1 MGPLQS
7 ASRAMR
13 FTLHVGS
20 TSTQGT
26 EIGDRPIVVGRSRDA
41 DVVVAD
47 PRVSR
52 RHVEVSVASGRVV
65 IRTIDDASPFS
76 FDGRACK
83 GAVLSSGDRIV
94 LGDTVLVV
102 GGGTRTALPT
112 VTRTRPGG
120 LADEARALAAITDLV
135 ASLEEVDSDQ
145 DAERA
150 VGEWTA
156 MNIGVPSAV
165 GEGLARVA
173 SVLLASRKLALADRR
188 RWADENASLRTAAV
202 GSAREFLGVSAEA
215 ELVQQRIAKLAR
227 SDATALVVGESGTG
241 KTFAARLIHEASARA
256 KEPLRIINCAAIPGN
271 LLEAELFGA
280 ERGAFSGAIATR
292 IGAFEAVG
300 KGTLVLDEIGELDG
314 ASQAKLLHV
323 LEERAF
329 ERLGS
334 NKKIT
339 LDARVI
345 AATNRDLGAMV
356 EAASFRRDLFFRVSV
371 VTLSIPPLRERRG
384 DVLTLAG
391 RILADLMG
399 GAGRRVEGFTPAAA
413 LALQTYP
420 WPGNVRELRNVIE
433 HAIVLGEGTLIDL
446 PDLPEHVARQR
457 PAPAKRMPSSSSS
470 SSNDVIE
477 LPARLDWL
485 EAQAIE
491 AALRATGGNR
501 TKAAAIL
508 GINRVTLQKKL
519 GPQRRS
525 E

>member
-1 MGPLQS
+1 
-7 ASRAMR
+7 MR
-13 FTLHVGS
+13 FTLHVGN
-20 TSTQGT
+20 TSAQGT
-26 EIGDRPIVVGRSRDA
+26 EIGDRPIVVGRSKDA

-52 RHVEVSVASGRVV
+52 RHVEVCVASGRVV
-65 IRTIDDASPFS
+65 IRTIDDAAPFS

-83 GAVLSSGDRIV
+83 GAVLSAGDRVV

-102 GGGTRTALPT
+102 GGGSRTALAT
-112 VTRTRPGG
+112 LTRTRPGG

-135 ASLEEVDSDQ
+135 AALEGVDSDA

-150 VGEWTA
+150 VSEWTA
-156 MNIGVPSAV
+156 MNIGDTTKSAV
-165 GEGLARVA
+165 GAGLARVA
-173 SVLLASRKLALADRR
+173 SVLLASRKLALAERR

-202 GSAREFLGVSAEA
+202 GSAREFLGVSPEA

-227 SDATALVVGESGTG
+227 SEATALVVGESGTG
-241 KTFAARLIHEASARA
+241 KTFAARLIHEASVRAR
-256 KEPLRIINCAAIPGN
+256 EPLRIINCAAIPGN

-300 KGTLVLDEIGELDG
+300 KGTLVLDELGELDG

-334 NKKIT
+334 NKKLT
-339 LDARVI
+339 LNARII

-356 EAASFRRDLFFRVSV
+356 EAGSFRRDLFFRVSV
-371 VTLSIPPLRERRG
+371 VTLAIPPLRERRG

-391 RILADLMG
+391 RILADLTG
-399 GAGRRVEGFTPAAA
+399 AAGRRVEGFTPGAAV
-413 LALQTYP
+413 ALQTYP

-433 HAIVLGEGTLIDL
+433 HALVLGEGKLIDVS
-446 PDLPEHVARQR
+446 DLPEHVARQT
-457 PAPAKRMPSSSSS
+457 PAAVARTNASPA
-470 SSNDVIE
+470 NGVIE

-485 EAQAIE
+485 EEQAIE

-525 E
+525 D